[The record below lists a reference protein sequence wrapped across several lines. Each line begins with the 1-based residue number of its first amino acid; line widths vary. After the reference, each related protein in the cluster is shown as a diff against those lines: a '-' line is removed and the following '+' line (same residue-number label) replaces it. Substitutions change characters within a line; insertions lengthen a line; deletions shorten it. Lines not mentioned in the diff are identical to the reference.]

1 MLLQRSAS
9 HTHHIATDEGLMAC
23 RKDESTAIR
32 AEQRIFQCRR
42 FKEFKDI
49 VEAQTDGG
57 DRAIVDD
64 DPVGV
69 ELFLGL

>member
-1 MLLQRSAS
+1 
-9 HTHHIATDEGLMAC
+9 MAC

>member
-1 MLLQRSAS
+1 MPAIACQRTRARDRSFGPDNARRE
-9 HTHHIATDEGLMAC
+9 DEA
-23 RKDESTAIR
+23 TAIR

-42 FKEFKDI
+42 AKEFENL

-64 DPVGV
+64 DPVGA
-69 ELFLGL
+69 ELF